1 MKLSLATA
9 LILGVATA
17 DMALGVSQKTL
28 MKRMQKGQFNS
39 KTLMQHARRLED
51 GNEWGITGDY
61 KIAFN
66 SCKSVTVFS
75 EDLFSDEYLYYAQQQ
90 EVTSQKSYIVFD
102 VIPTNG
108 GNTKQYMTDIQ
119 GYIQSLIEF
128 LPDQIQSYCDTC
140 DQYKDYCQGGQAEEA
155 EEEQNDQGGRR
166 KLANNQVIEYI
177 DCDTCNAYLCYNE
190 QEEQDGQQAQDAD
203 AYGSYQEAY
212 QAAYAQG
219 YSSGYEQGKYG
230 SISDLQDGM
239 EWIEGFSDCQQLE
252 NAYIFD
258 DQPVYSTFSCNAD
271 GSGVT
276 LGTFLDN
283 ECTLETNLVS
293 YAYFMNSYDRA
304 DYYATKSFLEA
315 IFVEEFDC
323 TDQREVQYVGY
334 DYQAEEEEQ
343 QQQQNN
349 DQNEDNE
356 ANDYCQNLFE
366 GDMVV
371 SLNDCG
377 YVDGENDQQADNNE
391 EDEAAEQAEN
401 DYSW

>member
-1 MKLSLATA
+1 MKLSLATT
-9 LILGVATA
+9 LILGAATA
-17 DMALGVSQKTL
+17 NIAQGASP
-28 MKRMQKGQFNS
+28 
-39 KTLMQHARRLED
+39 KTLMQHVRRRLSNNGRRLDD
-51 GNEWGITGDY
+51 GADITGDY
-61 KIAFN
+61 NIAFN
-66 SCKSVTVFS
+66 SCKSVSTYN
-75 EDLFSDEYLYYAQQQ
+75 EDLINDYSNYAQEKQ
-90 EVTSQKSYIVFD
+90 VTSQKAYIVFD
-102 VIPTNG
+102 VTPKNG
-108 GNTKQYMTDIQ
+108 GYSSYYTSTSQQYMTDVQ
-119 GYIQSLIEF
+119 GYIESLLEYN
-128 LPDQIQSYCDTC
+128 PQ
-140 DQYKDYCQGGQAEEA
+140 QAEA
-155 EEEQNDQGGRR
+155 EEGE
-166 KLANNQVIEYI
+166 E
-177 DCDTCNAYLCYNE
+177 E
-190 QEEQDGQQAQDAD
+190 QEGENNNVDDEALEWLKGHTECQEIEDAT
-203 AYGSYQEAY
+203 
-212 QAAYAQG
+212 
-219 YSSGYEQGKYG
+219 
-230 SISDLQDGM
+230 
-239 EWIEGFSDCQQLE
+239 
-252 NAYIFD
+252 IFG
-258 DQPVYSTFSCNAD
+258 DQPVYSAFSCNSD
-271 GSGVT
+271 GTGVT
-276 LGTFLDN
+276 LGTFLDD